1 MSLISRLWQSR
12 SDKLFSNGLPLTA
25 RLAWGFHIH
34 GDPDLSTWLA
44 SKDYFE
50 RHGNGVVLFAPRLI
64 KRAEREASG
73 SSIERLKGLV
83 RWRHVVNTYANNEI
97 GKVIAALR
105 GMGSVNVAG
114 GWSDFKTGRKVLSEV
129 HIGDGFLGLR
139 PYNEQLISNTLEPLG
154 WKAHGRVWRPKV
166 MPRGRAINL
175 HITPDL
181 DPCQWPSELAC
192 SGDLWHADGPALT
205 LLMAQRALN
214 ASSPQVTLG
223 LLDRILD
230 DLPDR
235 SSLEALRGHAEK
247 LRHRRALDDTL
258 ALIERI
264 CGGEFEAQ
272 LPPSIGASS

>member
-1 MSLISRLWQSR
+1 MSFISRLRQSR
-12 SDKLFSNGLPLTA
+12 SDKIFSNSLPLTA
-25 RLAWGFHIH
+25 RLAWGYQIH

-64 KRAEREASG
+64 KRAECEASG

-105 GMGSVNVAG
+105 GIGSVNVAG
-114 GWSDFKTGRKVLSEV
+114 GWSDFTTGRKVLSEV
-129 HIGDGFLGLR
+129 HIGDGFIGLR
-139 PYNEQLISNTLEPLG
+139 PYNEQLISNALEQLG
-154 WKAHGRVWRPKV
+154 WKAQGQIWRPKV

-175 HITPDL
+175 HITPEL
-181 DPCQWPSELAC
+181 DPFQWPSELAC
-192 SGDLWHADGPALT
+192 AGNIWHADGPYLT
-205 LLMAQRALN
+205 LLLAQRALN
-214 ASSPQVTLG
+214 ASSPRVTLQ

-235 SSLEALRGHAEK
+235 SALKVLRDHADK
-247 LRHRRALDDTL
+247 LRHRRALDDVL

-272 LPPSIGASS
+272 LPQSIDASS